1 MKKIILRI
9 LLILFSN
16 LSHFDNNPVK
26 YYTAIQMKTFI
37 IAVMLLLSALFLTA
51 EKILTFSEL
60 VNPHKIIVAGDEII
74 IEEFPKIYV
83 YSVKDF
89 KLKHSFGKEGEGPG
103 EFLKRSGY
111 VRLNITVTKDLIFV
125 ESNGRLTFFS
135 RKGEYIRQL
144 NSAASGYLF
153 KLLANGKLVANKDVA
168 AANTRHKTLN
178 LFNAENLKLEKQFC
192 QVKHGTQPGKAIILF
207 DKVLRSYVDDKYI
220 YVVSDFDFIIDVF
233 DLEGNPVLKIRKK
246 DYKPLKISEEDKE
259 ETHAY
264 LKIALPS
271 YPSIKDRLKFPE
283 NFLAI
288 KNIVFDDNLLYVTT
302 YFRKDDGLECF
313 VFNQKGKFL
322 KKIFLPLAK
331 ENIFREYP
339 YDIYKGKIYQL
350 VENDSEEG
358 WDLHIRKIK

>member
-1 MKKIILRI
+1 
-9 LLILFSN
+9 
-16 LSHFDNNPVK
+16 
-26 YYTAIQMKTFI
+26 MKTFI
-37 IAVMLLLSALFLTA
+37 IALMLLLSSLFLTA

-60 VNPHKIIVAGDEII
+60 VNPHKIIVEGDEII
-74 IEEFPKIYV
+74 IEEFPKIYI

-111 VRLNITVTKDLIFV
+111 VRLNITVTKDFIFV
-125 ESNGRLTFFS
+125 ESNSRLTFFS

-153 KLLANGKLVANKDVA
+153 KPLPNGKLVAHKNVV
-168 AANTRHKTLN
+168 AANTHHKTLN
-178 LFNAENLKLEKQFC
+178 LFNAENLKLEKQFY
-192 QVKHGTQPGKAIILF
+192 QMKHGTQPGKAIILF
-207 DKVLRSYVDDKYI
+207 DKALRSYVDDKYI
-220 YVVSDFDFIIDVF
+220 YVVDDFDFIIDVF
-233 DLEGNPVLKIRKK
+233 DLEGNPVFKIHKK
-246 DYKPLKISEEDKE
+246 DYEPLKISEEDKK

-264 LKIALPS
+264 FKIALPS
-271 YPSIKDRLKFPE
+271 YPRIKDRFKFPE

-288 KNIVFDDNLLYVTT
+288 RDIVFDDNLLYVTT
-302 YFRKDDGLECF
+302 YHQNDDGLECF

-322 KKIFLPLAK
+322 KKFFLPLVK

-339 YDIYKGKIYQL
+339 YDICKGKIFQL